1 MSPDAGYVITALAG
15 VLVGLGV
22 ARAFMRGPLHL
33 TQRVGSLTA
42 PTRDELAVST
52 TLTYYAAPDEA
63 ADDAVWSALGEHGD
77 TVVIATAR
85 GRFVVAVDPAAP
97 PATTERGTP

>member
-1 MSPDAGYVITALAG
+1 MSPDTGYVVTALAG
-15 VLVGLGV
+15 VLVGLGI
-22 ARAFMRGPLHL
+22 ARALLRGPLHL
-33 TQRVGSLTA
+33 TQPVSDVTA
-42 PTRDELAVST
+42 PTRDELAGST
-52 TLTYYAAPDEA
+52 TLTYCAAPDEA